1 MVFQDYNIEVE
12 QPTAVGYIYKITNRL
27 SDMAYIGQTKRKV
40 EERLLEHLTGSG
52 SQYLLKDIVINGIQA
67 FKFEIVEVIYDSEC
81 DIDAKEDKYIIQHDT
96 IHPRGFNLRLN
107 KEIEPNDD
115 EIDLQNLEIECKFC
129 FTDEENYRC
138 FSIGE
143 FTLCRNYQTLLN
155 VLQATS
161 TSKIVKKRK
170 FGFQYLQLKVKDDK
184 ETYVKN
190 HIYHLSLR
198 YDSEADE
205 FVI

>member
-27 SDMAYIGQTKRKV
+27 TDMAYIGQTKRKV

-81 DIDAKEDKYIIQHDT
+81 DIDAKEDKYIIQYNT

-107 KEIEPNDD
+107 KEIEPDD
-115 EIDLQNLEIECKFC
+115 SSIDLENLEIECKFC
-129 FTDEENYRC
+129 FKDDSGYQC

-155 VLQATS
+155 VKQATS
-161 TSKIVKKRK
+161 TSKIVKRRK
-170 FGFQYLQLKVKDDK
+170 FGFNYAQLKVKDDN
-184 ETYVKN
+184 ETYVKD
-190 HIYHLSLR
+190 HIYHLSLK
-198 YDSEADE
+198 YNPTIDE
-205 FVI
+205 FEI

>member
-1 MVFQDYNIEVE
+1 MFFQDYNIELE

-27 SDMAYIGQTKRKV
+27 TESAYIGQTKRKI
-40 EERLLEHLTGSG
+40 EDRILEHLTGKG
-52 SQYLLKDIVINGIQA
+52 SQYLLKDIVLNGIQA

-81 DIDAKEDKYIIQHDT
+81 NIDKKEDEYIIKYDT

-129 FTDEENYRC
+129 FEDSGYKC

-143 FTLCRNYQTLLN
+143 FTLCRNYQDLLN
-155 VLQATS
+155 VLQATN
-161 TSKIVKKRK
+161 TSKIVKRRK
-170 FGFQYLQLKVKDDK
+170 FSFNYLQLKVKDN
-184 ETYVKN
+184 ETYVKD

-198 YDSEADE
+198 YDPETDE

>member
-1 MVFQDYNIEVE
+1 MFFQDYNIELE

-27 SDMAYIGQTKRKV
+27 TESAYIGQTKRKI
-40 EERLLEHLTGSG
+40 EDRILEHLTGKG
-52 SQYLLKDIVINGIQA
+52 SQYLLKDIVLNGIQA

-81 DIDAKEDKYIIQHDT
+81 NIDKKEDEYIIKYDT

-129 FTDEENYRC
+129 FVDDSGYQC

-143 FTLCRNYQTLLN
+143 FTLCRNYQDLLN
-155 VLQATS
+155 VLQATN
-161 TSKIVKKRK
+161 TSKIVKRRK
-170 FGFQYLQLKVKDDK
+170 FSFNYLQLKVKDN
-184 ETYVKN
+184 ETYVKD

-198 YDSEADE
+198 YDPETDE

>member
-1 MVFQDYNIEVE
+1 MVFQDYKIEVE

-27 SDMAYIGQTKRKV
+27 TESAYIGQTKRKI
-40 EERLLEHLTGSG
+40 EERLLEHLTGKG
-52 SQYLLKDIVINGIQA
+52 SQYLLRDIVINGIQA

-81 DIDAKEDKYIIQHDT
+81 NIDAKEDAYIIQHDT

-107 KEIEPNDD
+107 QEIEPDNSPV
-115 EIDLQNLEIECKFC
+115 DLENLEIECKAC
-129 FTDEENYRC
+129 FTDEEGYRC

-155 VLQATS
+155 VLQATK
-161 TSKIVKKRK
+161 TTKIIKRRK
-170 FGFQYLQLKVKDDK
+170 FSFNYLQLKVRDDN
-184 ETYVKN
+184 ETYVKDT
-190 HIYHLSLR
+190 IYNLSLR
-198 YDSEADE
+198 YDPETDE

>member
-1 MVFQDYNIEVE
+1 MFFQDYNIELE
-12 QPTAVGYIYKITNRL
+12 QPTAVGYIYKITNIL
-27 SDMAYIGQTKRKV
+27 TESAYIGQTKRKI
-40 EERLLEHLTGSG
+40 EDRILEHLTGKG
-52 SQYLLKDIVINGIQA
+52 SQYLLQDIVINGIQA

-81 DIDAKEDKYIIQHDT
+81 NIDKKEDEYIIKYYT

-129 FTDEENYRC
+129 FVDDSGYQC

-143 FTLCRNYQTLLN
+143 FTLCRNYQDLLN
-155 VLQATS
+155 VLQATN
-161 TSKIVKKRK
+161 TSKIVKRRK
-170 FGFQYLQLKVKDDK
+170 FSFNYLQLKVKDN
-184 ETYVKN
+184 ETYVKD

-198 YDSEADE
+198 YDPETDE